1 MAGFTT
7 SNNNIKVTE
16 NVTVGGTTV
25 EETVM
30 DTGSDMPHI
39 VGTTYLAN
47 QTVDFSNMGQTQS
60 YAGIDY
66 CSSNSCIGFEWNFVF
81 TPGFYTYELQY
92 VYVPGEWSFERTWSY
107 FGGWSYE
114 RVYYP
119 SQFYTEYVLTYV
131 PSTYT
136 REYVTVFDACCWT
149 EYYIYS
155 INARESSSTTNIAN
169 LPTDEDGNAIDI
181 DFIIVQ
187 ATGSRTLAGSDPRFS
202 QTFVTGVAPK
212 TFSFQGSVLLEAAAE
227 TNGNSW
233 MRRIMSVFVNNSTGK
248 LQLQQKESIRSINR
262 SGYDSAFATGS
273 TRSTFSFNL
282 KVFFGRFK

>member
-16 NVTVGGTTV
+16 NVTVGSTTV

-39 VGTTYLAN
+39 VGTAYLAN
-47 QTVDFSNMGQTQS
+47 QTVDFSNMGQTQN

-66 CSSNSCIGFEWNFVF
+66 CSSNTCIGYEWVYVYNPGFYSYQLTYVPGSWDF
-81 TPGFYTYELQY
+81 TYNWYYSSYERVYTSGFYTYEL
-92 VYVPGEWSFERTWSY
+92 VWNPG
-107 FGGWSYE
+107 
-114 RVYYP
+114 
-119 SQFYTEYVLTYV
+119 TY
-131 PSTYT
+131 S
-136 REYVTVFDACCWT
+136 REFNVVFDACCWSD
-149 EYYIYS
+149 YYQYT
-155 INARESSSTTNIAN
+155 INSRESSSTVNIAD
-169 LPTDEDGNAIDI
+169 LTTDEDGNAIDI

-248 LQLQQKESIRSINR
+248 LQLQKKESIRSITR
-262 SGYDSAFATGS
+262 SSYDSAFATGS